1 MTSLNRFLV
10 DIDPDKESQPAL
22 NRALQFVGN
31 SPVTI
36 KLLSCVYSPSVLA
49 NNFLSPLQL
58 AKTKA
63 SILQINERKLQKLAE
78 KHASSLVKYEIEAIW
93 HSPLY
98 LGILEVVE
106 AFKPD
111 LLIKATHHHS
121 MTARRFFTPTD
132 WQLLK
137 ACPVPAL
144 FVKHAEWPENAT
156 VVAALDPS
164 HNLSKESELD
174 KRILQSGFEVANQLK
189 APLHA
194 CHCFDPGYWD
204 ILLEAISESGQ
215 WADVFSGNPDKDESR
230 VLDTLRYQHNQQF
243 AEVCAEL
250 VPNSA
255 NQHLISGD
263 IESVL
268 PQTLTRLHAG
278 ILVLGNTY
286 RTGLL
291 GSTAQRLLETV
302 ECDVLAIKPKDFE
315 FFV

>member
-1 MTSLNRFLV
+1 MSSLSRFLV
-10 DIDPDKESQPAL
+10 DIEPDEESQPAL
-22 NRALQFVGN
+22 SRALQFVGN

-36 KLLSCVYSPSVLA
+36 KLLSCVYYSSVLA
-49 NNFLSPLQL
+49 NNFLSPHQL

-63 SILQINERKLQKLAE
+63 SILQIHEGKLQKLA
-78 KHASSLVKYEIEAIW
+78 KKYASPLITYEIEAIW
-93 HSPLY
+93 YTPLY
-98 LGILEVVE
+98 LGILDGVE
-106 AFKPD
+106 SFKPD
-111 LLIKATHHHS
+111 ILIKATHPHPL
-121 MTARRFFTPTD
+121 TARRFFTPTD

-144 FVKHAEWPENAT
+144 FVKHTQWPENAT
-156 VVAALDPS
+156 VLAALDPS

-174 KRILQSGFEVANQLK
+174 KRILQSGFDVAKELK
-189 APLHA
+189 VPLHA

-204 ILLEAISESGQ
+204 ILLEAIGESGQ

-230 VLDTLRYQHNQQF
+230 VIDTLRYRHNQQF

-255 NQHLISGD
+255 NQHLISGK
-263 IESVL
+263 IENVL
-268 PQTLTRLHAG
+268 PETLTRLRAG

-302 ECDVLAIKPKDFE
+302 ECDVLAIKPKGFE